1 MDCAMDTGS
10 HWILMFIELLA
21 IVLYS
26 LWVLRTG
33 LLVYLFAQM
42 RGTVRVTNCTLQIS
56 NGYLSRVSSS
66 TTLVAREGIHRVYYC
81 TL

>member
-1 MDCAMDTGS
+1 VNCALYTGS

-26 LWVLRTG
+26 LWVSLTIS
-33 LLVYLFAQM
+33 VVHLFVWI

-66 TTLVAREGIHRVYYC
+66 TILVAREGIDRVYYC